1 MSLFDCVT
9 GRPLCAV
16 CAYYLRVNELRG
28 WDISIF
34 FRNFDYGIM
43 RNKEKKN
50 WNILTYMYIH
60 SKKNKLF
67 KNLRIYKN
75 MELKFKENN

>member
-1 MSLFDCVT
+1 
-9 GRPLCAV
+9 
-16 CAYYLRVNELRG
+16 
-28 WDISIF
+28 
-34 FRNFDYGIM
+34 M

-50 WNILTYMYIH
+50 WNFITYMYIYIRF
-60 SKKNKLF
+60 KKNKLF

>member
-1 MSLFDCVT
+1 
-9 GRPLCAV
+9 
-16 CAYYLRVNELRG
+16 
-28 WDISIF
+28 
-34 FRNFDYGIM
+34 M

-50 WNILTYMYIH
+50 WNILTYMYIR

-75 MELKFKENN
+75 MELKFKENNWDGYVKRNDNVSIIFKCKEKKREMYISCSGYLQSKRKNLLI

>member
-1 MSLFDCVT
+1 
-9 GRPLCAV
+9 
-16 CAYYLRVNELRG
+16 
-28 WDISIF
+28 
-34 FRNFDYGIM
+34 M

-50 WNILTYMYIH
+50 WNIITYMYIR